1 MKNIIF
7 IFGLLLLATSAG
19 ATTIRYDFENANQM
33 KDWKQLIEPEYPSGK
48 WSIENGEL
56 HFTSQGNWCYANL
69 LYIGDD
75 TWKDYELEYRFRID
89 KTFLPPNCDR
99 SYGVIGSLVHI
110 QSGKEYRA
118 VYTGPHNFDGDG
130 IWEVNYSGTIF
141 GPTLL
146 GNSISASNV
155 LNKPAELKEKVWYKV
170 RVVANEN
177 RYEWFIDDQIM
188 WKFDG
193 ESPQLAYGALGLYT
207 RNIEASF
214 DDVFIQ
220 SQQDV
225 TFVQSRNKLTT
236 LWGEIKTAH

>member
-1 MKNIIF
+1 MKHITF
-7 IFGLLLLATSAG
+7 IFGLFLLITSVWAG
-19 ATTIRYDFENANQM
+19 TLRYDFENANQL

-75 TWKDYELEYRFRID
+75 TWKDYEVEYRFMID

-130 IWEVNYSGTIF
+130 IWEVNYSGTLT
-141 GPTLL
+141 GDSLL
-146 GNSISASNV
+146 GNSYSGIKLIDNPS
-155 LNKPAELKEKVWYKV
+155 ELKESVWYKV
-170 RVVANEN
+170 RVVANSN
-177 RYEWFIDDQIM
+177 RYEWFIDDQPM
-188 WKFDG
+188 WKFEG
-193 ESPQLAYGALGLYT
+193 ESPELAYGALGLYT

-214 DDVFIQ
+214 DDVVIQ
-220 SQQDV
+220 SQ
-225 TFVQSRNKLTT
+225 
-236 LWGEIKTAH
+236 